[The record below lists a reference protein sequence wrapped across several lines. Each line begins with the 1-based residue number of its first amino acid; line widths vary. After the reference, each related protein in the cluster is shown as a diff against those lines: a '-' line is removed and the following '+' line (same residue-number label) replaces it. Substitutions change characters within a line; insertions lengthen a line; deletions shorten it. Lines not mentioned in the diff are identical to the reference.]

1 MKGKPRLHDG
11 TVTIDLEKNRLV
23 EIPHGGSEPPDDGVT
38 EIQ

>member
-11 TVTIDLEKNRLV
+11 TVTMDPDKNRLV
-23 EIPHGGSEPPDDGVT
+23 EIPRSSSEPPDDGVT